1 MATTTTSA
9 LRTLLSNRRQRR
21 AVQLVVG
28 SLAFYFALQ
37 PIWPTPAGVLVQ
49 GVIIG
54 ALTALVSFGIALI
67 YRTNRVVNFAQADLG
82 VVPAAVAIMLILPRT
97 GRFGQQGEPRL
108 SYWIAMPLAILMAV
122 VLGAFVER
130 VFIRRFSKA
139 PRLILMVVTIG
150 LSQILAGFGTA
161 IPFLFG
167 SVLPPQR
174 YPSPFD
180 FSFEIDPIVFHGNDL
195 IAVIMTTVAIAGLF
209 GFLRFTNVG
218 IAIRASAESTDR
230 ASLLGINV
238 GRTQNVAWIVATVL
252 STVAMLL
259 RAGILGLPIGS
270 AFGPSMLLRALAA
283 AVIGR
288 MESFGAMFVAACGL
302 GIVETAIIW
311 NEGKGTLVDPA
322 IFVIVIAALLL
333 LRRRKES
340 RADDQA
346 ISSWQNVDQ
355 VRPVPRELR
364 HLPEVR
370 WLGRG
375 LVALLGLVLLA
386 LPWVLNDGD
395 TNLAAAVFIYAIIA
409 VSLVM
414 LTGWAGEIS
423 LGQVAFVA
431 IGSAVAGGLNVHYGW
446 DLTLTTLA
454 AAVVGGAAS
463 IIIGLPALRIRG
475 LFLAVSTMAFAL
487 ATSSYLL
494 NRDYFGYLPD
504 NLSER
509 VERYP
514 LLGRADITGE
524 TAFYFVCLGGLL
536 MVLWSAR
543 GLQRSRVGRI
553 LIATRENERAAQAF
567 GINLTRAK
575 LLAFALSG
583 FFASFA
589 GGLFAVHQR
598 AVGQDVFAPVESIR
612 ALTMVVV
619 GGLGSVPGAL
629 LGAVFLKSTEWFNTM
644 VPQKFRFLFTF
655 AGSGIGLIG
664 VLWFF
669 PGGLGSLMYR
679 ARDAYL
685 RFVAGRRR
693 ILVPSLL
700 ADAGVSTQFD
710 ADGLAIEPGPEPVHV
725 PALGGPKFLER
736 VPQRPVPRVTYLS
749 YPDVSAGGSSPNLL
763 SIRSLDVAYGQ
774 VQVLFGVSL
783 EVTEGEV
790 IALLGT
796 NGAGKST
803 VLRAI
808 SGLVTPR
815 SGTITIEGTDITG
828 LAPHRIAAL
837 GISQVPGGRGI
848 FPSLTVAENLRL
860 ACWLFRRDT
869 DAVEAGLAEVLDLFP
884 ILRSKIDDQAASLS
898 GGQQQMLT
906 LGMAFLARPR
916 LLMIDELSLGLAPVV
931 VEQLLDVVKQLAER
945 GTTIILVEQSVN
957 VALTVANTAYFMEK
971 GEIKFHGPT
980 AELLERPDILRSV
993 FLEGAASRSAP
1004 ARTSP
1009 RRSVSASANGNGKA
1023 PVVLETIEVSKSF
1036 AGVRAVSDVS
1046 IALHEGE
1053 VLGVIGPNGA
1063 GKTTLFDLIS
1073 GFLIPDDGRILFS
1086 DEDITR
1092 LRPDLRS
1099 LRGLARSFQDA
1110 RLFGALTV
1118 HEAIAVA
1125 LDRELTVQ
1133 DPVAAALNL
1142 GDIAEAEDRIGD
1154 RADQL
1159 IELMGLDAFR
1169 DKFVSELST
1178 GSRRIVDLA
1187 CQVGMEPR
1195 VILFDEPSSGIA
1207 QREAEA
1213 LGPVLLRIR
1222 QETGAS
1228 LLVIEHDMPLITNV
1242 ADRIVA
1248 LDLGQVIIDGDADT
1262 VLNHPHVVAS
1272 YLGSSR
1278 EVIERS
1284 GARAE
1289 AEAILL

>member
-1 MATTTTSA
+1 MLTTLIHSA
-9 LRTLLSNRRQRR
+9 RDALARNRRR
-21 AVQLVVG
+21 ALQLVIG
-28 SLAFYFALQ
+28 SFVFYWALQ
-37 PIWPTPAGVLVQ
+37 PLWPTPAGVLVQ

-82 VVPAAVAIMLILPRT
+82 VAPAAVAIMLILPRT
-97 GRFGQQGEPRL
+97 NRFGQPGAPRM
-108 SYWIAMPLAILMAV
+108 SYWVAMPLAI
-122 VLGAFVER
+122 VLAIILGSVVER
-130 VFIRRFSKA
+130 VFIRRFAKA
-139 PRLILMVVTIG
+139 PRLILMVVTVG
-150 LSQILAGFGTA
+150 LSQILAGVGTA

-167 SVLPPQR
+167 STLPPQR

-180 FSFEIDPIVFHGNDL
+180 WSFEIRPIVFHGNDL
-195 IAVIMTTVAIAGLF
+195 IAVIFTTVAIGGLMA
-209 GFLRFTNVG
+209 FLRFTSVG
-218 IAIRASAESTDR
+218 IAIRASAESSDR
-230 ASLLGINV
+230 ASLLGVNV
-238 GRTQNVAWIVATVL
+238 GRTQNIAWIVATVL
-252 STVAMLL
+252 STMAMLL

-311 NEGKGTLVDPA
+311 NKGRGTLVDPA
-322 IFVIVIAALLL
+322 IFMIVIVALLVS
-333 LRRRKES
+333 RRRRES
-340 RADDQA
+340 RAEDQA

-364 HLPEVR
+364 DLPEVR
-370 WLGRG
+370 WVGAG
-375 LVALLGLVLLA
+375 LLA
-386 LPWVLNDGD
+386 TVGAVLVFLPVFLNDGD

-431 IGSAVAGGLNVHYGW
+431 IGSAVAGGLNVHYRW

-454 AAVVGGAAS
+454 AAIVGGGAS

-475 LFLAVSTMAFAL
+475 LFLAVSTMSFAL
-487 ATSSYLL
+487 ATSSFLL

-504 NLSER
+504 NLTQR

-514 LLGRADITGE
+514 LLGRADISSETG
-524 TAFYFVCLGGLL
+524 FYFVCLGALL
-536 MVLWSAR
+536 LVLWCAR
-543 GLQRSRVGRI
+543 SLQRSRTARV
-553 LIATRENERAAQAF
+553 LVATRENERAAQAF
-567 GINLTRAK
+567 GINLTRTK

-612 ALTMVVV
+612 ALSMVVV
-619 GGLGSVPGAL
+619 GGLGSIPGAL
-629 LGAVFLKSTEWFNTM
+629 LGAVFLKSTEWFNTL

-679 ARDAYL
+679 VRDRYL
-685 RFVAGRRR
+685 RFVANRRG
-693 ILVPSLL
+693 ILVPSLI
-700 ADAGVSTQFD
+700 ADASTPEVLQGDGVTQVS
-710 ADGLAIEPGPEPVHV
+710 LAPRARGALTRLQRLRPRARSQTHSGTGP
-725 PALGGPKFLER
+725 LD
-736 VPQRPVPRVTYLS
+736 LS
-749 YPDVSAGGSSPNLL
+749 EAPTLL
-763 SIRSLDVAYGQ
+763 RIKSLDVAYGQ
-774 VQVLFGVSL
+774 VQVLFGVDL
-783 EVTEGEV
+783 DVTEGEV

-808 SGLVTPR
+808 SGLVAPR
-815 SGTITIEGTDITG
+815 AGTITLDGEDITG
-828 LAPHRIAAL
+828 IAPHRVASL
-837 GISQVPGGRGI
+837 GVSQVPGGRGI
-848 FPSLTVAENLRL
+848 FPSLTVAENLRI
-860 ACWLFRRDT
+860 ACWMFRHDT
-869 DAVEAGLAEVLDLFP
+869 ARVDAGVAEVLELFP
-884 ILRSKIDDQAASLS
+884 ILAEKRSDQAASLS

-906 LGMAFLARPR
+906 LGMAFLSRPR
-916 LLMIDELSLGLAPVV
+916 LLMIDELSLGLAPVI
-931 VEQLLDVVKQLAER
+931 VEQLLDVVRQLAER

-957 VALTVANTAYFMEK
+957 VALTVATTAYFMEK

-980 AELLERPDILRSV
+980 AELLERPDVLRSV
-993 FLEGAASRSAP
+993 FLEGAASRMAP
-1004 ARTSP
+1004 ASTRTRPSHGAK
-1009 RRSVSASANGNGKA
+1009 RNGST
-1023 PVVLETIEVSKSF
+1023 PVLLETVGVTKRF
-1036 AGVRAVSDVS
+1036 AGVRAVEDVS
-1046 IALHEGE
+1046 ISLHDGE

-1073 GFLIPDDGRILFS
+1073 GFVLPDEGQVLLGGQDV
-1086 DEDITR
+1086 TR
-1092 LRPDLRS
+1092 LRPDERS

-1118 HEAIAVA
+1118 HQVIAVA
-1125 LDRELTVQ
+1125 LDREILVQ
-1133 DPVAAALNL
+1133 DPVAAALGL
-1142 GDIAEAEDRIGD
+1142 ADIADAEDRVGQ
-1154 RADQL
+1154 RVEEL
-1159 IELMGLDAFR
+1159 IALMGLDAFR

-1222 QETGAS
+1222 EETGAS
-1228 LLVIEHDMPLITNV
+1228 LLVIEHDMPLITGI

-1248 LDLGQVIIDGDADT
+1248 LDLGSVVVDGDAET
-1262 VLNHPHVVAS
+1262 VLNHPQVVAS

-1278 EVIERS
+1278 DVIARS
-1284 GARAE
+1284 GARSE
-1289 AEAILL
+1289 PVEVTS